1 LKILCINPNSSQ
13 EVTVGIE
20 NICKNYTLPTT
31 EIEVKCIK
39 EAPPGIESYH
49 DAAISEKH
57 LLDKF
62 EEWENQYDGFIIACH
77 SDIGVDL
84 LRELTDKPV
93 IGIGEASMLFALPL
107 GHKFTIL
114 SLKRKKIP
122 QKEDLVKKYGFENR
136 CASIRI
142 TGLGVVGDD
151 KEKREK
157 LMQEGEKA
165 VKEDGAEVLI
175 LGCAGMAGLDKE
187 IEKIVNVPVIDGV
200 VSALLIMESLIRY
213 GVNTSK
219 VGKYL

>member
-13 EVTVGIE
+13 EVTAGIE
-20 NICKNYTLPTT
+20 NICKNYALPTT
-31 EIEVKCIK
+31 EIEVKYIK
-39 EAPPGIESYH
+39 EAPSGIESYH
-49 DAAISEKH
+49 DAAISEKY

-62 EEWENQYDGFIIACH
+62 EEWKKQYDGFIVACH

-107 GHKFTIL
+107 GHKFSIL

-122 QKEDLVKKYGFENR
+122 QKEDLVKKYGLENR

-142 TGLGVVGDD
+142 TGLGVVDD
-151 KEKREK
+151 DREKREK
-157 LMQEGEKA
+157 LIQEGIKA

-187 IEKIVNVPVIDGV
+187 VEKVVGVPVIDGV
-200 VSALLIMESLIRY
+200 VSAIMTIESLFRY

>member
-1 LKILCINPNSSQ
+1 MKILCINPNSSQ

-20 NICKNYTLPTT
+20 KICKEYVLPNT
-31 EIEVKCIK
+31 EIEVKYIK

-49 DAAISEKH
+49 DAAVSVKY

-62 EEWENQYDGFIIACH
+62 ERWKEQYGGFIIACH
-77 SDIGVDL
+77 SDVGVDL
-84 LRELTDKPV
+84 LRELTEKPV

-107 GHKFTIL
+107 GHKFSIL

-122 QKEDLVKKYGFENR
+122 QKEDLVKKYGLENR
-136 CASIRI
+136 CASIRV
-142 TGLGVVGDD
+142 TGLGVVDND
-151 KEKREK
+151 REKREK
-157 LMQEGEKA
+157 LIREGIKA

-187 IEKIVNVPVIDGV
+187 IEKVVGVPVIDGV
-200 VSALLIMESLIRY
+200 VSAIMIIESLIRY
-213 GVNTSK
+213 GVSTSK

>member
-1 LKILCINPNSSQ
+1 MKILCINPNSSQ
-13 EVTVGIE
+13 EVTEGIE
-20 NICKNYTLPTT
+20 KICRKYSLSDT
-31 EIEVKCIK
+31 EVEVKYIK

-49 DAAISEKH
+49 DAAISEKY
-57 LLDKF
+57 LLDEFK
-62 EEWENQYDGFIIACH
+62 EWKEQYDGFIVACH

-107 GHKFTIL
+107 GHKFSIL

-122 QKEDLVKKYGFENR
+122 QKEDLVKKYGLINR
-136 CASIRI
+136 CASIRA
-142 TGLGVVGDD
+142 TGLGVIANYQEK
-151 KEKREK
+151 KEK
-157 LMQEGEKA
+157 LIQEGMKA
-165 VKEDGAEVLI
+165 VEEDGAEVLI

-187 IEKIVNVPVIDGV
+187 IEKIIGVPVIDGV

>member
-1 LKILCINPNSSQ
+1 MKILCINPNSSQ

-20 NICKNYTLPTT
+20 NICKNYALPTT

-49 DAAISEKH
+49 DSAISEKY

-62 EEWENQYDGFIIACH
+62 EEWKEQYDGFVVACH

-107 GHKFTIL
+107 GHKFSIL
-114 SLKRKKIP
+114 SLKKKKIP
-122 QKEDLVKKYGFENR
+122 QKEDLVKKYGLVNR
-136 CASIRI
+136 CASIRD
-142 TGLGVVGDD
+142 TGLGVIANYQEK
-151 KEKREK
+151 KEK
-157 LMQEGEKA
+157 LIQEGEKA

-187 IEKIVNVPVIDGV
+187 IEKVVGVPVIDGV
-200 VSALLIMESLIRY
+200 VSAIMTIESFIRY
-213 GVNTSK
+213 RVSTSK

>member
-1 LKILCINPNSSQ
+1 MKILCINPSSSQ

-20 NICKNYTLPTT
+20 NICKNYALPTT

-49 DAAISEKH
+49 DAAVSIKH

-62 EEWENQYDGFIIACH
+62 EEWKNEYDVFIIACH
-77 SDIGVDL
+77 SDVGVDL
-84 LRELTDKPV
+84 LRELTKKPV
-93 IGIGEASMLFALPL
+93 IGIGEASIIFALPL
-107 GHKFTIL
+107 GHKFSIL

-122 QKEDLVKKYGFENR
+122 QKEDLVKKYGLENR
-136 CASIRI
+136 CASIRV
-142 TGLGVVGDD
+142 TGLGVVDND
-151 KEKREK
+151 REKREK
-157 LMQEGEKA
+157 LIQEGIKA

-187 IEKIVNVPVIDGV
+187 IEKIINVPVIDGV
-200 VSALLIMESLIRY
+200 VSALMLIESLIRY
-213 GVNTSK
+213 GVSTSK

>member
-1 LKILCINPNSSQ
+1 MKILCINPNSSQ

-20 NICKNYTLPTT
+20 KICKEYVLPNT
-31 EIEVKCIK
+31 EIEVKYIK

-49 DAAISEKH
+49 DAAVSVKY

-62 EEWENQYDGFIIACH
+62 ERWNEQYGGFIIACH
-77 SDIGVDL
+77 SDVGVDL
-84 LRELTDKPV
+84 LRELTEKPV

-107 GHKFTIL
+107 GHKFSIL

-122 QKEDLVKKYGFENR
+122 QKEDLVKKYGLENR
-136 CASIRI
+136 CASIRV
-142 TGLGVVGDD
+142 TGLGVVDND
-151 KEKREK
+151 REKREK
-157 LMQEGEKA
+157 LIREGIKA

-187 IEKIVNVPVIDGV
+187 IEKVVGVPVIDGV
-200 VSALLIMESLIRY
+200 VSAIMIIESLIRY
-213 GVNTSK
+213 GVSTSK

>member
-20 NICKNYTLPTT
+20 NICKNYALPTT

-49 DAAISEKH
+49 DAAVSVH
-57 LLDKF
+57 YLLDKF
-62 EEWENQYDGFIIACH
+62 EKWKEQYDGFIIACH
-77 SDIGVDL
+77 SDVGVDL

-107 GHKFTIL
+107 GHKFSIL

-142 TGLGVVGDD
+142 TGLGVIATDE
-151 KEKREK
+151 EKREK
-157 LMQEGEKA
+157 LIQEGIKA

-175 LGCAGMAGLDKE
+175 LGCAGMTGLDKE
-187 IEKIVNVPVIDGV
+187 IEKVVGVPVIDGV
-200 VSALLIMESLIRY
+200 ASALMLMESLIRY
-213 GVNTSK
+213 GVSTSK

>member
-20 NICKNYTLPTT
+20 KICKEYLLPNT
-31 EIEVKCIK
+31 EIEVKYIK
-39 EAPPGIESYH
+39 EAPPDIESYR
-49 DAAISEKH
+49 DAAVSVKY

-62 EEWENQYDGFIIACH
+62 KKWKEQYDGFIIACH
-77 SDIGVDL
+77 SDVGVDL
-84 LRELTDKPV
+84 LRELTEKPV

-107 GHKFTIL
+107 GHKFSIL

-122 QKEDLVKKYGFENR
+122 QKEDLVRKYGLENR

-142 TGLGVVGDD
+142 TGLGVIASDE
-151 KEKREK
+151 EKREK
-157 LMQEGEKA
+157 LMKEGIKA
-165 VKEDGAEVLI
+165 VKEDEAEVLI
-175 LGCAGMAGLDKE
+175 LGCAGMAGFDKE
-187 IEKIVNVPVIDGV
+187 IEKIVGVPVIDGV

-213 GVNTSK
+213 RVKTSK

>member
-1 LKILCINPNSSQ
+1 MKILCINPNSSQ
-13 EVTVGIE
+13 EVTAGIE
-20 NICKNYTLPTT
+20 NICKNHALPTT

-49 DAAISEKH
+49 DVAISEKY

-62 EEWENQYDGFIIACH
+62 EDWKEQYDGFIVACH

-84 LRELTDKPV
+84 LRELTSKPA

-107 GHKFTIL
+107 GHKFSIL

-122 QKEDLVKKYGFENR
+122 QKEDLVKKYGLENR
-136 CASIRI
+136 CASIRA
-142 TGLGVVGDD
+142 TGLGVVANY
-151 KEKREK
+151 KEKKEK
-157 LMQEGEKA
+157 LIQEGEKA

-200 VSALLIMESLIRY
+200 VSALMLIESLIRY
-213 GVNTSK
+213 GASTSK

>member
-1 LKILCINPNSSQ
+1 MKILCINPNSSQ
-13 EVTVGIE
+13 EVTEGIE
-20 NICKNYTLPTT
+20 KICRKYSLSDT
-31 EIEVKCIK
+31 EVEVKYIK

-49 DAAISEKH
+49 DAAISEKY
-57 LLDKF
+57 LLDEFK
-62 EEWENQYDGFIIACH
+62 EWKEQYDGFIVACH

-107 GHKFTIL
+107 GHKFSIL

-122 QKEDLVKKYGFENR
+122 QKEDLVKKYGLINR
-136 CASIRI
+136 CASIRA
-142 TGLGVVGDD
+142 TGLGVIANYQEK
-151 KEKREK
+151 KEK
-157 LMQEGEKA
+157 LIQEGMKA
-165 VKEDGAEVLI
+165 VEEDGAEVLI

-187 IEKIVNVPVIDGV
+187 IEKIIGAPVIDGV